1 MIRPCVSLILLV
13 ILPLQSI
20 ANESIDFDFDVL
32 PVLTRAGCNAGSCHG
47 AAVGRGGFHLSLWGS
62 DPASDYA
69 AITREFEGRRI
80 DVRRPTESLLL
91 KKPTG
96 TIDHEGGAILD
107 ENSASFKI
115 VHTWLQQGAR
125 RIRGRELEK
134 IEVRFKHATLAPNS
148 AAKLSV
154 QESGTLD
161 ALAYFRGQDPISVN
175 HLVSINIP
183 DSSGLE
189 IDLDSLRLTALRPG
203 IHTLTLRYGDRVQA
217 LQVLTPNLSNN
228 NATAESVLPTDLI
241 HIARGQIDRWLDE
254 RRAQLSEKVAPL
266 ADEATLLRRLMLDLI
281 GRAPSPTELEAYLQ
295 NNSNDKY
302 AQQVEQWLGSKEYV
316 DFWTYRW
323 TRTFGLRP
331 NSQAPQGL
339 HHFYRWFHQQL
350 ATGRPWDEVCREL
363 ITASGDCHVEGPA
376 FFMLIANDP
385 RQQAEQISRLF
396 IGARLEC
403 ANCHDHP
410 LDRWK
415 QDDYHSLA
423 AVFAR
428 VDRKQTVSW
437 LDRGAVTNPR
447 TGLPAIPQLP
457 GGQRFSSSG
466 DVRRELADWM
476 IQHPD
481 SLLAKAT
488 VNRLWSHFFGRGLV
502 EPVDDMRLTNP
513 ATHPQLLQSLSA
525 SFIAQRYDIRALIRE
540 IMLSEAYRR
549 ESPTTTS
556 ASRSDFTYSFGPRK
570 PLSPDVLLDLVDDAT
585 GSTLP
590 IAERTE
596 IERAILL
603 EDPTTPSLALDTLG
617 RCVRNEIC
625 STSSATSS
633 LALMLHWINGETV
646 NQRIVHKQHW
656 LKTTIKEDI
665 ESEEL
670 LKLMTLRTLCRY
682 PTPAEQHKLLQV
694 LNQLPPE
701 QREAGWE
708 DLFWALLS
716 SEDFLDNR

>member
-1 MIRPCVSLILLV
+1 MIRPSVSLILLV

-62 DPASDYA
+62 NPAADYA
-69 AITREFEGRRI
+69 AIAREFEGRRI

-96 TIDHEGGAILD
+96 TLDHEGGAILD
-107 ENSASFKI
+107 ENSPSWNI
-115 VHTWLQQGAR
+115 LHTWLQQGAR

-134 IEVRFKHATLAPNS
+134 IEVRFQRTMLAPNS
-148 AAKLSV
+148 AANLSV

-161 ALAYFRGQDPISVN
+161 VLAHFRGQAPITVN

-183 DSSGLE
+183 DSSSLE
-189 IDLDSLRLTALRPG
+189 IDIDSMRLTALRPG

-217 LQVLTPNLSNN
+217 LQVLTPNRSAT
-228 NATAESVLPTDLI
+228 NASAESALPTDLTNV
-241 HIARGQIDRWLDE
+241 ARGEIDRLLDE
-254 RRAQLSEKVAPL
+254 RRAQLSERVTPI

-281 GRAPSPTELEAYLQ
+281 GRAPSPKELEAYLQ
-295 NNSNDKY
+295 DNSNDKY

-316 DFWTYRW
+316 DFSTYRW

-331 NSQAPQGL
+331 NSNAPQGL

-376 FFMLIANDP
+376 FFMLLTNDP
-385 RQQAEQISRLF
+385 RQQAEQFSRLF
-396 IGARLEC
+396 VGARMEC

-415 QDDYHSLA
+415 QDDYHGLA

-428 VDRKQTVSW
+428 IDRKQTVRW

-457 GGQRFSSSG
+457 GGPRFSSSG
-466 DVRRELADWM
+466 DVRSELADWM

-488 VNRLWSHFFGRGLV
+488 VNR
-502 EPVDDMRLTNP
+502 M
-513 ATHPQLLQSLSA
+513 
-525 SFIAQRYDIRALIRE
+525 
-540 IMLSEAYRR
+540 
-549 ESPTTTS
+549 
-556 ASRSDFTYSFGPRK
+556 
-570 PLSPDVLLDLVDDAT
+570 
-585 GSTLP
+585 
-590 IAERTE
+590 
-596 IERAILL
+596 
-603 EDPTTPSLALDTLG
+603 
-617 RCVRNEIC
+617 
-625 STSSATSS
+625 
-633 LALMLHWINGETV
+633 
-646 NQRIVHKQHW
+646 
-656 LKTTIKEDI
+656 
-665 ESEEL
+665 
-670 LKLMTLRTLCRY
+670 
-682 PTPAEQHKLLQV
+682 
-694 LNQLPPE
+694 
-701 QREAGWE
+701 
-708 DLFWALLS
+708 
-716 SEDFLDNR
+716 